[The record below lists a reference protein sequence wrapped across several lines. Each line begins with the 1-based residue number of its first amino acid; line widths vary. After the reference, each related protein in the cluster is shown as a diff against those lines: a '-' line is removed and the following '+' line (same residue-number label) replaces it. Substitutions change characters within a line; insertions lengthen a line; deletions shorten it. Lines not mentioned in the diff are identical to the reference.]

1 MKKKLQKKII
11 KKLKESNKL
20 SEQILK
26 ELESLRLVY
35 ENNSNSNNNSKDK
48 NRTIP
53 NVPKEDRTNFGSTHQ
68 DDLDGKEYCNILRIF
83 KSKSKKNKKP
93 KTRTIYDLY
102 QDQLSGNEIPKPPKD
117 RVNKEGEIPK
127 PPKSKS

>member
-1 MKKKLQKKII
+1 MKKKLQKKIL
-11 KKLKESNKL
+11 KSLKESNRL

-26 ELESLRLVY
+26 ELELLKSIY
-35 ENNSNSNNNSKDK
+35 GNNSNSKGK

-53 NVPKEDRTNFGSTHQ
+53 NVPKEDRSQLNEGV
-68 DDLDGKEYCNILRIF
+68 D
-83 KSKSKKNKKP
+83 P
-93 KTRTIYDLY
+93 KTPQRPSIRTIP
-102 QDQLSGNEIPKPPKD
+102 ETKVPKPPKD